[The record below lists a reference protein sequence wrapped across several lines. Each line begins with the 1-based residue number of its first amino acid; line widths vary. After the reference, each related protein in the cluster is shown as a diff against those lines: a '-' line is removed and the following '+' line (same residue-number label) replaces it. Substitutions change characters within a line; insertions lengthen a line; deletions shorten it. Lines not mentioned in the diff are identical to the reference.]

1 MTQLLLNYKG
11 QLVKGDCK
19 QKNPAYLRKFAYSS
33 PFPESS
39 CLSELNRVKS
49 GEERAAYLL
58 CNSGCLS
65 NGRTILLPLEKL
77 FWRQN

>member
-77 FWRQN
+77 LWRQN